1 MKLLCKQEQ
10 LVVLTPVE
18 RLVSWT
24 QIQALVASLIQHS
37 ETERKI
43 IQIRVKQVQQTKS
56 VFKRIVILKLLSIT
70 FSLIKSLLSISN
82 L

>member
-1 MKLLCKQEQ
+1 MLCKQEQ

>member
-1 MKLLCKQEQ
+1 MLCKQEQ

-56 VFKRIVILKLLSIT
+56 VFKRIVILKLLSIIY
-70 FSLIKSLLSISN
+70 SPIKSLLSISN

>member
-1 MKLLCKQEQ
+1 MLCKQEQ

-56 VFKRIVILKLLSIT
+56 VFKRIVILKLLSKIY
-70 FSLIKSLLSISN
+70 SPIKSLLSISN

>member
-1 MKLLCKQEQ
+1 MLCKQEQ
-10 LVVLTPVE
+10 LVVSIPVE

-24 QIQALVASLIQHS
+24 QIQVLVASLIQHS

-56 VFKRIVILKLLSIT
+56 VFKRIVILKLLSIIY
-70 FSLIKSLLSISN
+70 SPIKSLLSISN